1 MEKLLRKLMV
11 LGMLGIF
18 TVGASVPGFAQ
29 GRGRDKRP
37 PKDPG
42 KVVTP
47 GNKGGGNPP
56 QRPPDNKPPKQD
68 KKGKGRP

>member
-1 MEKLLRKLMV
+1 MKKLIRKLMV

-18 TVGASVPGFAQ
+18 TVSAFAQ
-29 GRGRDKRP
+29 GKGGDKRP

-47 GNKGGGNPP
+47 DKRGNQP
-56 QRPPDNKPPKQD
+56 QRPPQEDKRPKKDD
-68 KKGKGRP
+68 KRRP

>member
-1 MEKLLRKLMV
+1 MNKLLGKLMV

-18 TVGASVPGFAQ
+18 TVSVSIPGFAQ
-29 GRGRDKRP
+29 GKGRDKRP

-47 GNKGGGNPP
+47 DKRGNPP
-56 QRPPDNKPPKQD
+56 QRPPQKPKDD
-68 KKGKGRP
+68 KKRP

>member
-1 MEKLLRKLMV
+1 MRRFRLEMMKLLRKLTV

-18 TVGASVPGFAQ
+18 TVGAFAQ
-29 GRGRDKRP
+29 GRGGDKRP

-47 GNKGGGNPP
+47 DRKNPP
-56 QRPPDNKPPKQD
+56 PPPKKNDRPKGD
-68 KKGKGRP
+68 KKKP